1 MIKKTTSDKNKIQFL
16 DLSESKRLKLH
27 QASYKAKANK
37 FINLI
42 EKYDVEINSI
52 IDEFGSNF
60 LIEAISDCF
69 GEFKG
74 SENQLKIV
82 KYLLDK
88 SIDVNHKAK
97 KGYTALDIALE
108 YTEMAKIA
116 LLLVQAKNANFHKN
130 AKIAHATIV
139 AYSKAWREEDKKDR
153 ALLFEVIEILLQQNV
168 SLKGCYE
175 LLKIIEE
182 GVPEL
187 FVLLK
192 KYGHTLASLKKME
205 DEVKIDTNIN
215 IDELHN
221 KINKKNYDKTAKVI
235 WQKLVPSRG
244 QADTIQGELLRAIE
258 KLRDEA
264 QRNGNVNFH
273 KNCHRLLLKFLKE
286 TLLDKTIFTKEELL
300 TLKTDLKKISYK
312 TMPYTEDDAYDNI
325 TKRLIDWY
333 LANPKQIPNP
343 KNEALYC

>member
-1 MIKKTTSDKNKIQFL
+1 MIKKPTSTKNKIQFL
-16 DLSESKRLKLH
+16 ELSESKRLKF
-27 QASYKAKANK
+27 YKALYDAKANK
-37 FINLI
+37 FISLI

-60 LIEAISDCF
+60 LIEAISDCSS
-69 GEFKG
+69 EFKG
-74 SENQLKIV
+74 SENQLEIV

-88 SIDVNHKAK
+88 GIDVNHKTK
-97 KGYTALDIALE
+97 KGYTSLDIALE
-108 YTEMAKIA
+108 YTEMTNIS
-116 LLLVQAKNANFHKN
+116 LLLVQAKNANFHKSE
-130 AKIAHATIV
+130 KIAHATIV
-139 AYSKAWREEDKKDR
+139 AYSKAWREEYKKER
-153 ALLFEVIEILLQQNV
+153 ALLFEVIEVLLQQNV

-175 LLKIIEE
+175 FLKIL
-182 GVPEL
+182 GYPEL
-187 FVLLK
+187 FILLK

-273 KNCHRLLLKFLKE
+273 KNCHSLLLKFLKE

-325 TKRLIDWY
+325 TKRMIDWY

-343 KNEALYC
+343 KNDALYC

>member
-60 LIEAISDCF
+60 LIEAISDCSS
-69 GEFKG
+69 EFKG
-74 SENQLKIV
+74 SENQLEIV

-88 SIDVNHKAK
+88 GIDVNHKAK
-97 KGYTALDIALE
+97 RGYTALDIALG
-108 YTEMAKIA
+108 YTEMATIS
-116 LLLVQAKNANFHKN
+116 LLLVQAKNANFHKS

-139 AYSKAWREEDKKDR
+139 AYSKAWKEEYKKDR

-175 LLKIIEE
+175 LLKIV
-182 GVPEL
+182 GYPEL

-221 KINKKNYDKTAKVI
+221 KINNKNYDKTAKVI

-273 KNCHRLLLKFLKE
+273 KNCHSLLLKFLKE

-343 KNEALYC
+343 KSDALYC